1 MGLYFSTYEIQSET
15 IMCITSFAPTH
26 KTMNYVIEQ
35 SIPIEDTFLI
45 YTTKMIKYNH

>member
-1 MGLYFSTYEIQSET
+1 MGLYFSSYVEPET
-15 IMCITSFAPTH
+15 IICVTSFAPTD

-35 SIPIEDTFLI
+35 SVPIEDTFLI